1 MTEPFDGKV
10 EQVARALAGYVA
22 PDADSDKS
30 TPALMTL
37 LQDHQPL
44 LEKSDLER
52 MCHDLLQAQ
61 EISTRSRLHE
71 AITALVARSI
81 LRVALKD
88 PAPSDVT
95 EAWLRKNIT
104 ALSRQAPRVIAIWRV
119 AAGLGRD
126 DDHKIFDQALSSA
139 QQGSPNTPVPGAAPP
154 KPPKPGTEDKMLD
167 PAKTRASILDKF
179 AINPAGLPARLRTPE
194 GQEVFLEAVA
204 QGVALQLDLQE
215 NDADR
220 AVLWTSAVAGIL
232 LVDGLYQHGDQR
244 FFNQIQKALIELG
257 GGADEEGQIAIGSR
271 ADLMFAPKGEA
282 SQRIKLFA
290 KTVEAISKVKSGPI
304 FLQSVVVV
312 ARKLADRFEDVR
324 DNDTVLNTTAE
335 TAYNAD
341 ISDTASNGGGGGRNG
356 GIANLEL
363 PPLNDPAGYNDEI
376 EPDNIRAVSTIYVTY
391 QLEFGLKAA
400 ARILDLF
407 VAGLLPISASDGSAR
422 ELDNLYWDQEDLLD
436 EGTRR
441 SIYARVL
448 GAAGGEIGF
457 GIQPNTEFNNLLLRV
472 VSAVS
477 EYEREQSAMTHF
489 DNASRGRR
497 FQTTSGEF
505 VRKAIRDFAA
515 NASLRGWAGTAFSAE
530 RMARQVR
537 RVMRIL
543 SLPSVKNAFGV
554 STPWQVI
561 ERVSQREFGITV
573 NTVLQRTLA
582 LETQRIMG
590 IIADHHT
597 IWSSGTGQPLF
608 PDGVGKSSDLSAQET
623 LDLMTAC
630 QHFRAVTGFGDTM
643 LDEYSDP
650 VQSAAMPS
658 LPDLGS
664 MAGGGGGGGVASG
677 IDPAAMSQLK
687 SMVSTGQ
694 TPSLEQLR
702 AMLPGF

>member
-1 MTEPFDGKV
+1 
-10 EQVARALAGYVA
+10 
-22 PDADSDKS
+22 
-30 TPALMTL
+30 
-37 LQDHQPL
+37 
-44 LEKSDLER
+44 
-52 MCHDLLQAQ
+52 
-61 EISTRSRLHE
+61 
-71 AITALVARSI
+71 
-81 LRVALKD
+81 
-88 PAPSDVT
+88 
-95 EAWLRKNIT
+95 
-104 ALSRQAPRVIAIWRV
+104 
-119 AAGLGRD
+119 
-126 DDHKIFDQALSSA
+126 
-139 QQGSPNTPVPGAAPP
+139 PGAAPP
-154 KPPKPGTEDKMLD
+154 KPPQPGTEEIMLD
-167 PAKTRASILDKF
+167 PAKITTTILEKF
-179 AINPAGLPARLRTPE
+179 AINPAGLPLRLRAEE
-194 GQEVFLEAVA
+194 GQKAFLDFVV
-204 QGVALQLDLQE
+204 QGVALQLDL
-215 NDADR
+215 DDGDDDKAF
-220 AVLWTSAVAGIL
+220 LWGAAVAGIL
-232 LVDGLYQHGDQR
+232 LVDGLFQQGDQR
-244 FFNQIQKALIELG
+244 FFNQIQKAIVELG
-257 GGADEEGQIAIGSR
+257 GGADEDGQIAIGGHS
-271 ADLMFAPKGEA
+271 DLMFAPKGDTT
-282 SQRIKLFA
+282 QRIKLFE
-290 KTVEAISKVKSGPI
+290 KTASAIGKVKSGKL
-304 FLQSVVVV
+304 FLQSVTVVS
-312 ARKLADRFEDVR
+312 RKLADRFEDVR
-324 DNDTVLNTTAE
+324 NDDTVLATTAE

-341 ISDTASNGGGGGRNG
+341 IADTSSNGGGGGRNG

-422 ELDNLYWDQEDLLD
+422 ELDNLYWDQEDMLD

-477 EYEREQSAMTHF
+477 EYEREQSALTHF

-530 RMARQVR
+530 RMAKQVR

-582 LETQRIMG
+582 LETQKIMQ

-608 PDGVGKSSDLSAQET
+608 PDGIGKSSDLSVQET

-664 MAGGGGGGGVASG
+664 MGGPSGAGGGMG
-677 IDPAAMSQLK
+677 IDTAAIGQLK
-687 SMVSTGQ
+687 SMVSNGQ
-694 TPSLEQLR
+694 TPSLDQLR

>member
-1 MTEPFDGKV
+1 MTEPFDGRV
-10 EQVARALAGYVA
+10 DEVAAALAPYVM
-22 PDADSDKS
+22 PDVPLEKAL
-30 TPALMTL
+30 PALKAL
-37 LQDHQPL
+37 LLHHQKL

-61 EISTRSRLHE
+61 EISTTSRLHE
-71 AITALVARSI
+71 AITAMVARSI
-81 LRVALKD
+81 LRSALAD
-88 PAPSDVT
+88 T
-95 EAWLRKNIT
+95 ETADAWLRKNIT
-104 ALSRQAPRVIAIWRV
+104 ALSRHAPHVTAIWRV
-119 AAGLGRD
+119 EAGFGD
-126 DDHKIFDQALSSA
+126 AVDQKTFDHALSSA
-139 QQGSPNTPVPGAAPP
+139 QQGQPITPVPGAAPP
-154 KPPKPGTEDKMLD
+154 KPPTPGTEDKMIKLSD
-167 PAKTRASILDKF
+167 VSAEILDKF
-179 AINPAGLPARLRTPE
+179 AINPAGLPPRLRSDD
-194 GQEVFLEAVA
+194 GQKEFLEAVA
-204 QGVALQLDLQE
+204 KGVVLQLDLTSG
-215 NDADR
+215 DGDKAF
-220 AVLWTSAVAGIL
+220 LWTSAVAGIL
-232 LVDGLYQHGDQR
+232 LVDGLFQQDEQR
-244 FFNQIQKALIELG
+244 FYNHIQRAIVELG
-257 GGADEEGQIAIGSR
+257 GGADDDGRIMLDAAAGQASG
-271 ADLMFAPKGEA
+271 AGGMD

-290 KTVEAISKVKSGPI
+290 RTAKAISKVKTGRI
-304 FLQSVVVV
+304 FLQSVTVVS
-312 ARKLADRFEDVR
+312 RMIADRFDDVR
-324 DNDTVLNTTAE
+324 DDETVLETTAE

-341 ISDTASNGGGGGRNG
+341 IADTASNGGGGGRSG

-457 GIQPNTEFNNLLLRV
+457 GVQPNTEFNNLLLRV

-477 EYEREQSAMTHF
+477 EFEREQSAMTHF

-505 VRKAIRDFAA
+505 VRKAIRDLAA

-530 RMARQVR
+530 RMAKQVR

-582 LETQRIMG
+582 LETQKIMG

-597 IWSSGTGQPLF
+597 IWSTGTGRPLF
-608 PDGVGKSSDLSAQET
+608 DDGSGKPCDLSAQET

-650 VQSAAMPS
+650 VQSAATPS

-664 MAGGGGGGGVASG
+664 MVGGGGGSGMGV
-677 IDPAAMSQLK
+677 DAAAIGQLK
-687 SMVSTGQ
+687 SMVSSGQ
-694 TPSLEQLR
+694 TPSLDQLR

>member
-1 MTEPFDGKV
+1 MTDAFDGRV
-10 EQVARALAGYVA
+10 DQVAAELAGYVA
-22 PDADSDKS
+22 PTAPIK
-30 TPALMTL
+30 TAIPALAKL
-37 LQDHQPL
+37 LLEQEQL

-52 MCHDLLQAQ
+52 MCLDLLAAR
-61 EISTRSRLHE
+61 EASTTSRLHE
-71 AITALVARSI
+71 AITALIARSI
-81 LRVALKD
+81 LREALSGLM
-88 PAPSDVT
+88 PADETNV
-95 EAWLRKNIT
+95 WLRRHIT
-104 ALSRQAPRVIAIWRV
+104 AQSRHAETVTAIWR
-119 AAGLGRD
+119 ATTGLGD
-126 DDHKIFDQALSSA
+126 DADAKTFAQALSAA
-139 QQGSPNTPVPGAAPP
+139 QQGQPITPVPGAAPP
-154 KPPKPGTEDKMLD
+154 KPGTEDTMID
-167 PAKTRASILDKF
+167 PEKIRTMILDKF
-179 AINPAGLPARLRTPE
+179 AINPAGLPTRLRSEE
-194 GQEVFLEAVA
+194 GQNVFLDFVA
-204 QGVALQLDLQE
+204 KGVSLQLDFDE
-215 NDADR
+215 NDTEKAM
-220 AVLWTSAVAGIL
+220 LWSAAVAGIL

-244 FFNQIQKALIELG
+244 FFTQIQRALVELG
-257 GGADEEGQIAIGSR
+257 GGADEDGQIVIG
-271 ADLMFAPKGEA
+271 AHTDKMFASSA

-290 KTVEAISKVKSGPI
+290 RTAEAISKVKQGRI
-304 FLQSVVVV
+304 FLQSVTVVS
-312 ARKLADRFEDVR
+312 RMLADRFDDVK
-324 DNDTVLNTTAE
+324 DDETVLNTTAE

-341 ISDTASNGGGGGRNG
+341 IADTASNGGGGGRNG

-477 EYEREQSAMTHF
+477 EFEREQSALTHF

-530 RMARQVR
+530 RMAKQVR

-582 LETQRIMG
+582 LETQKIMQ

-608 PDGVGKSSDLSAQET
+608 PDGIGKNSDLSVQET

-664 MAGGGGGGGVASG
+664 MGGPSGAGGGGMG
-677 IDPAAMSQLK
+677 IDTAAIGQLK
-687 SMVSTGQ
+687 SMVSNGQ
-694 TPSLEQLR
+694 TPSLDQLR